1 MTNKAKIKYFILLM
15 VEKNFNFNGIEA
27 VRNRIKIIELIIKLT
42 LDNIINN
49 NIPKK
54 KIIEWSILSLK
65 FIRHLQ

>member
-49 NIPKK
+49 NITKK
-54 KIIEWSILSLK
+54 KIIE
-65 FIRHLQ
+65 